1 MTEKE
6 IFEHLFTIVAASDD
20 VGGAVS
26 ACLVRSG
33 QVIASG
39 ISTRSGVHGEYAL
52 LRNLERTGG
61 RIEPGDVVYTMVEP
75 CGRRSP
81 SGPGEA
87 LGDCTTHLIIAG
99 VKRIV
104 FGALDPDASASTR
117 HRFDDAG
124 IILQQVTDRDI
135 VQKCI
140 ELFNATC
147 MDIAKQLPLQDSV
160 D

>member
-6 IFEHLFTIVAASDD
+6 IFEYLFTIVTASDD

-26 ACLVRSG
+26 ACLARDGKIV
-33 QVIASG
+33 ASG
-39 ISTRSGVHGEYAL
+39 ISTRGGVHGEYAL
-52 LRNLERTGG
+52 LRNLEHMGV

-81 SGPGEA
+81 GGPGEA
-87 LGDCTTHLIIAG
+87 MGDSTMNLISAG

-117 HRFDDAG
+117 HLFDDAG
-124 IILQQVTDRDI
+124 VILQQVADRDI
-135 VQKCI
+135 VKRCI

-147 MDIAKQLPLQDSV
+147 WDMAKQLPFED
-160 D
+160 